1 MTVHYCHDLP
11 LSSPPSLPSA
21 RESHRISPRQAV
33 FVGRHHELVELR
45 AGLEDAAT
53 SRGRFF
59 LDVMKA
65 GIVKTRLVEER
76 ARYASE
82 RGHLV
87 VWGRCW
93 EGGGAPPYWPW
104 IQVIRACLPRVAD
117 AAGAPYLAQLVPE
130 LGGLQAPAPPV
141 PPQSEHARF
150 YLFDA
155 VATFLRSR
163 PDHTPLVL
171 VFDDLQW
178 ADTPSLLLLQFL
190 VHELRDTA
198 MLVVATYREMEA
210 RQSPHVADIL
220 GALARDGRHLPLR
233 GFGEEEVALFIEGK
247 TGRSASAAL
256 VRAVHHETEGNP
268 FFVDEIVH
276 LLVSEGT
283 LEPRGTS
290 ISPRLPVPE
299 GVREAIRRRL
309 APLPAPCRDALTL
322 ASVVGREFGLGALQR
337 ACGLGAD
344 ALLEVLRPALGREIL
359 VRDPR
364 AAGRYRFAH
373 ALIRETIY
381 EELGAAERAR
391 LHGRIGDVLEALH
404 EMDPT
409 PHLATLA
416 HHFLEAVPAGGAEKA
431 ITYSTRAARYAEAS
445 LAYEDAAVLFERAL
459 EVLAEA
465 HPADARERTEL
476 LLARGGAQW
485 KAGDGPGARETFR
498 QAADIARRI
507 GDARLLARSTLGFA
521 GEGSRL
527 LWVRSGVVDQP
538 RIELLEEALDGLGDR
553 DPGLRARP
561 LARLAINLYWTPEPE
576 RVLALSEEAVTLA
589 RQLGDPRDL
598 AAVLRARWIALWRP
612 EAAAERLAI
621 ADEIVRL
628 GEQTA
633 DRELA
638 LLGRRFR
645 IVGFLEHGDVVAAD
659 REIEAWAQIAGAL
672 RQPPYLTDLAMW
684 RATRAIMDGRFAE
697 GDEHAGRAL
706 ELGEREPEVE
716 PAMRHAVQM
725 SVLHFHRGHI
735 EQAVGAAAP
744 PSYAPASMLLRCHR
758 IFSWSET
765 GRTAEARRDLRALAT
780 NGFDLPRDGGWLVY
794 TSLLA
799 AVAAE
804 LNDRASAARLYDLLL
819 PYAGRLGIVGAGL
832 ACWGSISCYLG
843 LLASALG
850 RVADATRHFEDAAKV
865 HERIGARPF
874 LAWTQFAHARLL
886 LTCDPGARREAT
898 TLLTNSLATAR
909 ELGMDGLVTKIR
921 RLGLETA
928 ATVDAPEPADGDAV
942 FRYEGDF
949 WTVAYAGKLVRLR
962 HGKGLGD
969 IAILLANPGKE
980 IHVADLIA
988 ASTSAPPD
996 PRSAPAAE
1004 LVAQGLRV
1012 SPGVSGDPVL
1022 DRRARADYRER
1033 PADLH
1038 RELDDAERCHDEG
1051 RVARARAEIEF
1062 IAGELASAFGLG
1074 GRGRRAGS
1082 PIERARKAVAS
1093 RIRFSLTH
1101 IARVHPALADHLR
1114 HYIRTGTICTY
1125 VVPDEP
1131 VRWNV

>member
-1 MTVHYCHDLP
+1 MIP
-11 LSSPPSLPSA
+11 AMPPPHQ
-21 RESHRISPRQAV
+21 RTEAV
-33 FVGRHHELVELR
+33 FVGRHDELVELR
-45 AGLEDAAT
+45 AGLEDAVT
-53 SRGRFF
+53 GRGRFF
-59 LDVMKA
+59 LVVGEA
-65 GIVKTRLVEER
+65 GIGKTRLVEEL
-76 ARYASE
+76 AREAAA

-87 VWGRCW
+87 LWGRCW
-93 EGGGAPPYWPW
+93 ESEGAPPYWPW
-104 IQVIRACLPRVAD
+104 IQVIRAYLRTARSEGPPRVAGG
-117 AAGAPYLAQLVPE
+117 AGAPYLAQLVPE
-130 LGGLQAPAPPV
+130 LGGLDSPAPSA

-155 VATFLRSR
+155 VATFLGSR
-163 PDHTPLVL
+163 PDRTPLVL

-233 GFGEEEVALFIEGK
+233 GFGDEEVALFIEGK

-256 VRAVHHETEGNP
+256 VRAVHHETEGNA

-283 LEPRGTS
+283 LEPRDTS
-290 ISPRLPVPE
+290 IPPRLPVPE

-391 LHGRIGDVLEALH
+391 LHGRIGDGH
-404 EMDPT
+404 
-409 PHLATLA
+409 
-416 HHFLEAVPAGGAEKA
+416 
-431 ITYSTRAARYAEAS
+431 
-445 LAYEDAAVLFERAL
+445 
-459 EVLAEA
+459 
-465 HPADARERTEL
+465 
-476 LLARGGAQW
+476 
-485 KAGDGPGARETFR
+485 GARETFR
-498 QAADIARRI
+498 QAAEIARRV
-507 GDARLLARSTLGFA
+507 GDPALLARSALGFA

-538 RIELLEEALDGLGDR
+538 RIELLQEALDGLGER
-553 DPGLRARP
+553 DPGLRARL
-561 LARLAINLYWTPEPE
+561 LARLAINLYWAPEPE

-612 EAAAERLAI
+612 ETAEERLAI

-628 GEQTA
+628 GERTA

-645 IVGFLEHGDVVAAD
+645 IVGFLEQGDVVAAD
-659 REIEAWAQIAGAL
+659 REIEAWAQIAGEL
-672 RQPPYLTDLAMW
+672 RQPRYLTDLAMW

-697 GDEHAGRAL
+697 GEEHARRAL

-725 SVLHFHRGHI
+725 AVLQFHRGQLEHAI
-735 EQAVGAAAP
+735 DAAGP
-744 PSYAPASMLLRCHR
+744 RSYAPAAMLLRCHR

-765 GRTAEARRDLRALAT
+765 GRTAEARRDLRALAKD
-780 NGFDLPRDGGWLVY
+780 GFELPRDGGWLVY

-804 LNDRASAARLYDLLL
+804 LNDRASAARLYELLL
-819 PYAGRLGIVGAGL
+819 PYADRLAIVGAGL
-832 ACWGSISCYLG
+832 ACWGSISSYLG
-843 LLASALG
+843 LLASALDP
-850 RVADATRHFEDAAKV
+850 VAEATRHFEDAAKV

-874 LAWTQFAHARLL
+874 LAWSQLSHARLL
-886 LTCDPGARREAT
+886 LTCDAGARRSEAT
-898 TLLTNSLATAR
+898 ALLASALATAR
-909 ELGMDGLVTKIR
+909 ELGMDGLVAKMR
-921 RLGLETA
+921 GLGLEAA
-928 ATVDAPEPADGDAV
+928 ATVGGQEPADGDAV
-942 FRYEGDF
+942 FRHEGDF
-949 WTVAYAGKLVRLR
+949 WTVAYAGKAVRLR

-988 ASTSAPPD
+988 ASASASPD
-996 PRSAPAAE
+996 PRSGPAAE

-1012 SPGVSGDPVL
+1012 SRDVSGDAVL

-1033 PADLH
+1033 LADLH
-1038 RELDDAERCHDEG
+1038 RELDDAERCNDEG
-1051 RVARARAEIEF
+1051 RVARARAELDF

-1101 IARVHPALADHLR
+1101 IARVHPALADNLR
-1114 HYIRTGTICTY
+1114 RYIRTGTICTY

-1131 VRWNV
+1131 VRWRV

>member
-1 MTVHYCHDLP
+1 MI
-11 LSSPPSLPSA
+11 SA
-21 RESHRISPRQAV
+21 MQAV

-59 LDVMKA
+59 LVVGEA
-65 GIVKTRLVEER
+65 GIGKTRLVEEL
-76 ARYASE
+76 AREAAE

-93 EGGGAPPYWPW
+93 EGEGAPPYWPW

-198 MLVVATYREMEA
+198 MLVVATYRAMEA
-210 RQSPHVADIL
+210 RQNPHVAEIL
-220 GALARDGRHLPLR
+220 GALARDGRHLPLS
-233 GFGEEEVALFIEGK
+233 GFGEGEVAAFIEGK

-256 VRAVHHETEGNP
+256 VQAVHRETEGNP
-268 FFVDEIVH
+268 FFVDEVVH
-276 LLVSEGT
+276 LLAAEGA
-283 LEPRGTS
+283 LERRDETVA
-290 ISPRLPVPE
+290 PRLPVPQ

-309 APLPAPCRDALTL
+309 APLPAPCRDALTF

-337 ACGLGAD
+337 ACGLAAD

-359 VRDPR
+359 VPDPR
-364 AAGRYRFAH
+364 TAGRYRFAH

-391 LHGRIGDVLEALH
+391 LHGRIGEVLEALH

-416 HHFLEAVPAGGAEKA
+416 HHFLEAVPAAGAEKA
-431 ITYSTRAARYAEAS
+431 IAYSTRAARHAEAS

-459 EVLAEA
+459 DVLAEGR
-465 HPADARERTEL
+465 PADARQRCEL

-485 KAGDGPGARETFR
+485 KAGDGPAARETFR
-498 QAADIARRI
+498 QAADLARRI
-507 GDARLLARSTLGFA
+507 GDAPLLARSALGFA

-527 LWVRSGVVDQP
+527 LWVRSGVIDQP
-538 RIELLEEALDGLGDR
+538 RIELLEEALHRLGDG
-553 DPGLRARP
+553 DPGLRARL
-561 LARLAINLYWTPEPE
+561 LARLAINLYWDPQPA
-576 RVLALSEEAVTLA
+576 RVLALSEEALALA
-589 RQLGDPRDL
+589 RQLGDPGQL
-598 AAVLRARWIALWRP
+598 AAALRARLIALWRP
-612 EAAAERLAI
+612 ETAEARLAI
-621 ADEIVRL
+621 ADEIVTL
-628 GEQTA
+628 GQRTGN
-633 DRELA
+633 RELS
-638 LLGRRFR
+638 LLGHRFR
-645 IVGFLEHGDVVAAD
+645 IVGFLEFGDVVAAD
-659 REIEAWAQIAGAL
+659 REIEAWAQIAGEL
-672 RQPPYLTDLAMW
+672 RQPLYLTDLAMW
-684 RATRAIMDGRFAE
+684 RATRAIMDGRFADGE
-697 GDEHAGRAL
+697 EQAKRAV
-706 ELGEREPEVE
+706 ELGQREHDAQPI
-716 PAMRHAVQM
+716 MRYEIQTF
-725 SVLHFHRGHI
+725 VLHFHQGRLDQHLRRS
-735 EQAVGAAAP
+735 QPRADVPAP
-744 PSYAPASMLLRCHR
+744 MLQRCFR
-758 IFSWSET
+758 AFWWSET
-765 GRTAEARRDLRALAT
+765 GRKAEARLELSALAKE
-780 NGFDLPRDGGWLVY
+780 GFPLPHDGAWVVSMG
-794 TSLLA
+794 LLS

-804 LNDRASAARLYDLLL
+804 LNDRASAAQLYDLLV
-819 PYAGRLGIVGAGL
+819 PYAGRIGIAAAGL
-832 ACWGSISCYLG
+832 ACSGSVSYHLG
-843 LLASALG
+843 LLASTLG
-850 RVADATRHFEDAAKV
+850 RVADAIRHYEDAATV
-865 HERIGARPF
+865 HERMGARPF
-874 LAWTQFAHARLL
+874 LAWTQLAHARVL
-886 LTCDPGARREAT
+886 LTCDAGARRHEAAA
-898 TLLTNSLATAR
+898 LLASALATAR
-909 ELGMDGLVTKIR
+909 ELGMDGLVATVR
-921 RLGLETA
+921 RLGLDTA
-928 ATVDAPEPADGDAV
+928 ATVEALEPADGEAV
-942 FRYEGDF
+942 FRHEGDF
-949 WTVAYAGKLVRLR
+949 WTITFAGKSVRVR

-969 IAILLANPGKE
+969 IAVLLANPGRE

-988 ASTSAPPD
+988 ASTGALPD
-996 PRSAPAAE
+996 ARGAPAAE

-1012 SPGVSGDPVL
+1012 SAGVSGDPVL

-1033 PADLH
+1033 LADLH

-1051 RVARARAEIEF
+1051 RVARARAELDF

-1074 GRGRRAGS
+1074 GRGRQAGS

-1101 IARVHPALADHLR
+1101 IARVHSAMARHLR
-1114 HYIRTGTICTY
+1114 RYIRTGTVCTY

-1131 VRWNV
+1131 VRWSV

>member
-1 MTVHYCHDLP
+1 MIP
-11 LSSPPSLPSA
+11 AMPPP
-21 RESHRISPRQAV
+21 HPRTEAV
-33 FVGRHHELVELR
+33 FVGRHDELVELR
-45 AGLEDAAT
+45 AGLEDAVT
-53 SRGRFF
+53 GRGRFF
-59 LDVMKA
+59 LVVGEA
-65 GIVKTRLVEER
+65 GIGKTRLVEEL
-76 ARYASE
+76 AREAAE

-87 VWGRCW
+87 LWGRCW
-93 EGGGAPPYWPW
+93 EGEGAPPYWPW
-104 IQVIRACLPRVAD
+104 IQVTRAYLRIAHSEGLPRVAGGP
-117 AAGAPYLAQLVPE
+117 GAPYLAQLVPE
-130 LGGLQAPAPPV
+130 LGGPQLPAPSV

-155 VATFLRSR
+155 VATSLQSR
-163 PDHTPLVL
+163 PDHTPLLL
-171 VFDDLQW
+171 VFDDLHW

-210 RQSPHVADIL
+210 RQNPHVADIL
-220 GALARDGRHLPLR
+220 GALARDGRHLSLR

-247 TGRSASAAL
+247 TGRTASAPL
-256 VRAVHHETEGNP
+256 VRAVHRETEGNP

-276 LLVSEGT
+276 LLVAEGA
-283 LEPRGTS
+283 LERRDATVPR
-290 ISPRLPVPE
+290 RLPVPQ

-359 VRDPR
+359 VRDR
-364 AAGRYRFAH
+364 RYRFAH

-391 LHGRIGDVLEALH
+391 LHGRIGEVLEALH
-404 EMDPT
+404 QMDPT

-465 HPADARERTEL
+465 RPADVRERCEL

-498 QAADIARRI
+498 QAADIARRT
-507 GDARLLARSTLGFA
+507 GDAPLLARSALGFA

-553 DPGLRARP
+553 DPGLRARL
-561 LARLAINLYWTPEPE
+561 LARLAINLYWAPDPE

-612 EAAAERLAI
+612 EAAEERLAI

-628 GEQTA
+628 GERTA

-645 IVGFLEHGDVVAAD
+645 IVGFLEHGNVVAAD
-659 REIEAWAQIAGAL
+659 REIEAWAQIAGEL
-672 RQPPYLTDLAMW
+672 RQPRYLTDLAMW

-697 GDEHAGRAL
+697 GEEHAGRAL

-725 SVLHFHRGHI
+725 SVLQFHRGDLEHAI
-735 EQAVGAAAP
+735 GAAAP
-744 PSYAPASMLLRCHR
+744 RSYAPAAMLLRCHR

-765 GRTAEARRDLRALAT
+765 GRTAEARRDLRALAKD
-780 NGFDLPRDGGWLVY
+780 GFELPRDGGWLVY
-794 TSLLA
+794 MSLLA

-804 LNDRASAARLYDLLL
+804 LKDRASAARLYDLLL

-874 LAWTQFAHARLL
+874 LAWTQLAHARLL
-886 LTCDPGARREAT
+886 LACDAGARRPEAT

-921 RLGLETA
+921 GLGLETA
-928 ATVDAPEPADGDAV
+928 ATIGAPEPADGDAV
-942 FRYEGDF
+942 FRNEGDF
-949 WTVAYAGKLVRLR
+949 WTVAYAGTVVRLR

-988 ASTSAPPD
+988 ASTSTPPD

-1004 LVAQGLRV
+1004 LVAQGPPGIPRRLRRCRPRP
-1012 SPGVSGDPVL
+1012 PGTGGLPGAAGGPAP
-1022 DRRARADYRER
+1022 RA
-1033 PADLH
+1033 
-1038 RELDDAERCHDEG
+1038 
-1051 RVARARAEIEF
+1051 
-1062 IAGELASAFGLG
+1062 G
-1074 GRGRRAGS
+1074 GR
-1082 PIERARKAVAS
+1082 
-1093 RIRFSLTH
+1093 
-1101 IARVHPALADHLR
+1101 RVLQ
-1114 HYIRTGTICTY
+1114 
-1125 VVPDEP
+1125 
-1131 VRWNV
+1131 